1 MLTLTTDGEVSLWD
15 AQKMSVL
22 QTVRN
27 KNYVPASKISSMA
40 FFPPK
45 GLMLLATSK
54 VYKWVLQEDVNTR
67 IQIDQQHT
75 VARDFLTQMAA
86 SMRRAG
92 LIN

>member
-1 MLTLTTDGEVSLWD
+1 MLTLTNEGEVSLWD

-27 KNYVPASKISSMA
+27 KNYVSTSRLSSTA
-40 FFPPK
+40 FFPRK

-67 IQIDQQHT
+67 I
-75 VARDFLTQMAA
+75 
-86 SMRRAG
+86 
-92 LIN
+92 